1 MNVGDRMTQ
10 ASQRAQREAARRYP
24 VRVRIAVPPDGLGR
38 QLALMHA
45 WLDDTC
51 GVEGWAMAPAGTVGV
66 VNDAVAFYFADAA
79 FAHAFVARF
88 CCGYRVE
95 TIAGAFAVRR
105 DGPPPQH
112 RAATH
117 KTP

>member
-1 MNVGDRMTQ
+1 MSR
-10 ASQRAQREAARRYP
+10 ASQQAHREAEQRFP
-24 VRVRIAVPPDGLGR
+24 VRVRIAVPPDGLGP

-51 GVEGWAMAPAGTVGV
+51 GGEGWATAPAGTVGI
-66 VNDAVAFYFADAA
+66 VNDAIAFYFADAA
-79 FAHAFVARF
+79 FAHAFVVRF

-95 TIAGAFAVRR
+95 TVAGAFTARKDAPAPRRTAAV
-105 DGPPPQH
+105 
-112 RAATH
+112 H